1 MTAAENPSHQQT
13 AIPSESTE
21 ARSLGGPGKLF
32 APGLGLYNFGWAMA
46 ILTPVMLTLPLK
58 VQDLVGSQHAA
69 GAFGLV
75 AAIGAVVAMVCTPL
89 GGRLSDRTTSRF
101 GMRRPWIIGGAI
113 GGALSLQL
121 IAVANSLWLV
131 IVGWILTE
139 IFFNTAWSA
148 ASATVADQVPPERR
162 GLVSGLVGMGLPLAL
177 LAGSV
182 VVNAFDSYPL
192 RFGVPGVLLIVFAA
206 LFVTILRDRRLERRP
221 ANLGLKEFALAFV
234 FNPRRYPDFGW
245 LWIGRFAIM
254 FSYSGIQTYL
264 VYLLSNRLG
273 LSGGE
278 LTGTIVLANLGS
290 AIAMIAASFLL
301 GALSDRFHRRK
312 PFVAAGSLI
321 IALALVM
328 IAFAP
333 NPAMVVAASTILGF
347 GSGGFFAVDLALAT
361 EVLPRR
367 SDTGKDLGVW
377 AITNALPQS
386 IAPAIAP
393 GVIALGTP
401 ALSGYSL
408 LYLLGAV
415 VAVLGAV
422 FVYRIKGVR

>member
-1 MTAAENPSHQQT
+1 MTAENPPRQET
-13 AIPSESTE
+13 GTLAGSTG
-21 ARSLGGPGKLF
+21 ARSLAGPGRLF
-32 APGLGLYNFGWAMA
+32 TPGLALYNFGWAMA

-58 VQDLVGSQHAA
+58 VQDLVGSEDAA

-75 AAIGAVVAMVCTPL
+75 TAIGAVVAMICTPL

-113 GGALSLQL
+113 GGLLSLLL
-121 IAVANSLWLV
+121 IAVADSLWMV
-131 IVGWILTE
+131 ILGWVLTE

-148 ASATVADQVPPERR
+148 ANATVADQVPPERR
-162 GLVSGLVGMGLPLAL
+162 GLVSGVVGTGLPLAL
-177 LAGSV
+177 LVGSV
-182 VVNAFDSYPL
+182 AVNAFSGYVL
-192 RFGVPGVLLIVFAA
+192 RFGVPAVLLVIFAS
-206 LFVTILRDRRLERRP
+206 LFVLTLRDRRLDQRP
-221 ANLGLKEFALAFV
+221 AKLSLKEFALSFV
-234 FNPRRYPDFGW
+234 FNPRRNPDFGW

-264 VYLLSNRLG
+264 VFLLSSRLG
-273 LSGGE
+273 LEGGE

-290 AIAMIAASFLL
+290 AIAMIASSFFI
-301 GALSDRFHRRK
+301 GALSDRFRRRK
-312 PFVAAGSLI
+312 VFAAGGSLI
-321 IALALVM
+321 IALALAM

-333 NPAMVVAASTILGF
+333 DTAMIIAASTILGF
-347 GSGGFFAVDLALAT
+347 GTGGFFAVDFALAT
-361 EVLPRR
+361 ELLPES

-393 GVIALGTP
+393 GIIALGTT
-401 ALSGYSL
+401 AISGYSL
-408 LYLLGAV
+408 LYLVGAG

-422 FVYRIKGVR
+422 FIYRIKGAR